1 MTGFVFPKRDAQRYE
16 HYSNTLLPDLSRA
29 LAGLQQENA
38 LLQNRAQL
46 QDTVVSLLQRNEND
60 LKDVVGR
67 LDNVLDKQETIIDI
81 QRSRLKSAN
90 REKWLWRGAATLA
103 VVAAVLK

>member
-1 MTGFVFPKRDAQRYE
+1 MFPKRDAQRYE

-29 LAGLQQENA
+29 LTGLQQENA

-46 QDTVVSLLQRNEND
+46 QDTVVNLLQRNEND

-67 LDNVLDKQETIIDI
+67 LDRVLDKQETIIDI

-90 REKWLWRGAATLA
+90 REKWLWRGVATLA